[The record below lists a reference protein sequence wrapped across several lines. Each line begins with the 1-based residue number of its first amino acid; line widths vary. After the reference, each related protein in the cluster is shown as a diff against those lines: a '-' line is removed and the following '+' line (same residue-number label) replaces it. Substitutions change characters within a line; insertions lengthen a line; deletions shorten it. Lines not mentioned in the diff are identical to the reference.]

1 MPRQCADGIIINS
14 VGKIGGETA
23 LARGGEALMCESGV
37 RESSQG
43 WRFRSRYTSCG
54 QSCTVLEGMII

>member
-23 LARGGEALMCESGV
+23 LARGGEASRIKSG
-37 RESSQG
+37 
-43 WRFRSRYTSCG
+43 
-54 QSCTVLEGMII
+54 LEI